1 MACGN
6 GDGDDDDSTVALFD
20 LEGALDTPA
29 TFFDFPYPSDLR
41 LTADGAPNLTGFPNP
56 KGIALLEDL
65 LTVARDRVGYPVMPI
80 AYVQFT
86 GPLAPRVQTDVI
98 PADPSS
104 PILLVD
110 LEQQSL
116 IPVVARTLTIDDY
129 LRNPTLGVAP
139 VPGFVLRGDRSYA
152 YVVMRSLG
160 DEAGDPLGV
169 PAALEALA
177 SGDTPTGPRGNAARA
192 LYDPLWSA
200 LGELGIA
207 SSDVAAATV
216 FTTGDAVAD
225 LAELSDALLAEYS
238 VTIDDLAVDPDD
250 GADHDRYCELHG
262 TVSYPQFQR
271 GEPPFDDEGLFEI
284 GTDRLPIVQRQETA
298 KVVITIPNEQ
308 MPDAGYPLMIY
319 FHGSGGIAETL
330 VDRGRRPTA
339 ADLPAKGEGPGYVV
353 AEHGIAGAASSLPL
367 SPDRLPGAGSYEYL
381 NFSNLA
387 AFRDTFRQGVIE
399 QRLLIEALRTL
410 AIEPATL
417 AGCTGPS
424 LPAGATA
431 YSFDPAQLVASGQ
444 SMGGMYTNL
453 VTPVEPRIRAAV
465 PTGAGGFWGYF
476 ILQTELIPG
485 TLELLAVI
493 IGTPFDELTF
503 MHPVLAILETG
514 WESAEP
520 FAFMPRLARRPLP
533 GHPVRPIYQ
542 PVGLDDV
549 YFSTP
554 IYDAAAI
561 AYGHQQAGDE
571 VWNTMQPVLALAGL
585 DGILDYDIVDNL
597 TSETGVP
604 YTGVAVQ
611 YADDGIDDAH
621 YIYAQ
626 LDDVKYQYGC
636 FFRSF
641 LATGAGKVPDPA
653 PLGTPCP

>member
-1 MACGN
+1 
-6 GDGDDDDSTVALFD
+6 
-20 LEGALDTPA
+20 
-29 TFFDFPYPSDLR
+29 
-41 LTADGAPNLTGFPNP
+41 
-56 KGIALLEDL
+56 
-65 LTVARDRVGYPVMPI
+65 
-80 AYVQFT
+80 
-86 GPLAPRVQTDVI
+86 
-98 PADPSS
+98 
-104 PILLVD
+104 
-110 LEQQSL
+110 
-116 IPVVARTLTIDDY
+116 
-129 LRNPTLGVAP
+129 
-139 VPGFVLRGDRSYA
+139 
-152 YVVMRSLG
+152 
-160 DEAGDPLGV
+160 
-169 PAALEALA
+169 
-177 SGDTPTGPRGNAARA
+177 
-192 LYDPLWSA
+192 
-200 LGELGIA
+200 
-207 SSDVAAATV
+207 
-216 FTTGDAVAD
+216 
-225 LAELSDALLAEYS
+225 
-238 VTIDDLAVDPDD
+238 
-250 GADHDRYCELHG
+250 
-262 TVSYPQFQR
+262 
-271 GEPPFDDEGLFEI
+271 
-284 GTDRLPIVQRQETA
+284 
-298 KVVITIPNEQ
+298 
-308 MPDAGYPLMIY
+308 
-319 FHGSGGIAETL
+319 
-330 VDRGRRPTA
+330 
-339 ADLPAKGEGPGYVV
+339 
-353 AEHGIAGAASSLPL
+353 
-367 SPDRLPGAGSYEYL
+367 
-381 NFSNLA
+381 
-387 AFRDTFRQGVIE
+387 
-399 QRLLIEALRTL
+399 
-410 AIEPATL
+410 
-417 AGCTGPS
+417 
-424 LPAGATA
+424 
-431 YSFDPAQLVASGQ
+431 
-444 SMGGMYTNL
+444 
-453 VTPVEPRIRAAV
+453 V

-641 LATGAGKVPDPA
+641 LATGAGKVPAPA